1 MEILNEEIH
10 QNRDFGRGMNITKI
24 MNSWTTQQSYPIV
37 RCSRI
42 SNGRIRLSQLPHPVQ
57 RNITSD
63 ENANHLW
70 WIPISMT
77 DANRPD
83 FSLEGMYPRVWLTP
97 ERPTL
102 EISYFPPVSKHQH
115 QPAGDERNAW
125 ILLNGELSSYTRV
138 LYDDEN
144 WRLISRQLVLNHTV
158 IPQVTRAQLID
169 DAFSLALDEFLN
181 YQVVLELIEY
191 LTLINDEFVRTTTQ
205 FHLKWM
211 KERAR
216 HNESLM
222 ELFNVRC

>member
-1 MEILNEEIH
+1 
-10 QNRDFGRGMNITKI
+10 
-24 MNSWTTQQSYPIV
+24 
-37 RCSRI
+37 
-42 SNGRIRLSQLPHPVQ
+42 
-57 RNITSD
+57 
-63 ENANHLW
+63 
-70 WIPISMT
+70 
-77 DANRPD
+77 
-83 FSLEGMYPRVWLTP
+83 
-97 ERPTL
+97 L

>member
-10 QNRDFGRGMNITKI
+10 QNREFGRGMNVTKI
-24 MNSWTTQQSYPIV
+24 MNSWTTQDSFPIV
-37 RCSRI
+37 RCFRT
-42 SNGRIRLSQLPHPVQ
+42 SNGRIKLSQLPHPVQ

-63 ENANHLW
+63 ENVNHLW

-102 EISYFPPVSKHQH
+102 EISYFPPVSRN
-115 QPAGDERNAW
+115 QPTGDEGNAW

-138 LYDDEN
+138 LYDNEN

-169 DAFSLALDEFLN
+169 DAFTLALAEFLD
-181 YQVVLELIEY
+181 YQVALELIEY

-205 FHLKWM
+205 FHLKWI
-211 KERAR
+211 KERTR
-216 HNESLM
+216 HNESL
-222 ELFNVRC
+222 LQLVDVWCY